1 MNRVS
6 VSWLN
11 HMGVKPYPCTSK
23 DYVMCGINLVDC
35 GSSLLDHALDI
46 IWCTTRL
53 KHLYRYLYP
62 TQFINRYQ
70 NGVMYHETQPYIQI
84 LYIIIHPLFATKGFD
99 MLYMLMPAGV
109 TPTPGDGPSLRKNVS
124 KLLEDVI
131 YMTTRSS
138 MKTVDSEDAV
148 ETNDDKEP
156 TSKLSQYEKSC

>member
-1 MNRVS
+1 M
-6 VSWLN
+6 
-11 HMGVKPYPCTSK
+11 
-23 DYVMCGINLVDC
+23 
-35 GSSLLDHALDI
+35 
-46 IWCTTRL
+46 
-53 KHLYRYLYP
+53 
-62 TQFINRYQ
+62 
-70 NGVMYHETQPYIQI
+70 
-84 LYIIIHPLFATKGFD
+84 IIHPLFATKGFD